1 MDNVIIMDKLD
12 DISNVSYGMN
22 NVVQGPLWSA
32 VNAINQNTTATRGY
46 LFDINL
52 YQPIAKVSAND
63 SNNKV
68 LLDFQG
74 FHLTTSVANVEK
86 TTGIIDIPIGGTYN
100 VTYSMDKD
108 REELKSTSY
117 ITLYEI
123 LAIDSST
130 NYTNSRASTDFT
142 TWTRNYPSYTINA
155 STPNVTIK
163 KGKYKVK
170 FAFTQRPSSNHGINS
185 IQFRG
190 YYDTS
195 NINEHPDYVYTITNA
210 SITNQ
215 Q

>member
-12 DISNVSYGMN
+12 DISNLSYSMN
-22 NVVQGPLWSA
+22 NVVQGPLQST
-32 VNAINQNTTATRGY
+32 VNAINQNTIATRGY

-63 SNNKV
+63 SNNKI

-74 FHLTTSVANVEK
+74 FHLVTNMREI
-86 TTGIIDIPIGGTYN
+86 TTGIIEIPIGGTYN
-100 VTYSMDKD
+100 VVYSLDTD
-108 REELKSTSY
+108 WENYISNSY
-117 ITLYEI
+117 INLYEI

-130 NYTNSRASTDFT
+130 NYVNIRASTDFT
-142 TWTRNYPSYTINA
+142 TWTRDYSSYTINKN
-155 STPNVTIK
+155 TPNITIK

-170 FAFTQRPSSNHGINS
+170 IGFTQKQNSNHGITS

>member
-12 DISNVSYGMN
+12 DLSNVSYSMN
-22 NVVQGPLWSA
+22 NVVQGPLWNT
-32 VNAINQNTTATRGY
+32 VNMINQNTMATRGY

-52 YQPIAKVSAND
+52 YQPVAKVSAND

-74 FHLTTSVANVEK
+74 FHLATSYNEK

-100 VTYSMDKD
+100 IVYNLDTD
-108 REELKSTSY
+108 REICVSNSY

-130 NYTNSRASTDFT
+130 NYSNLRASTDFT
-142 TWTRNYPSYTINA
+142 TWTRNYPSYTINKN
-155 STPNVTIK
+155 TPNVTIK

-170 FAFTQRPSSNHGINS
+170 IGFAEKQNSNHGLTNV
-185 IQFRG
+185 QFKG
-190 YYDTS
+190 YYDTM
-195 NINEHPDYVYTITNA
+195 NINEHPDYIYTITNA

>member
-12 DISNVSYGMN
+12 DLSNVSYSMN
-22 NVVQGPLWSA
+22 NVVQGPLWNT
-32 VNAINQNTTATRGY
+32 VNTINQNTMATRGY

-52 YQPIAKVSAND
+52 YQPVAKVSAND

-74 FHLTTSVANVEK
+74 FHLVTNYNEK
-86 TTGIIDIPIGGTYN
+86 TTGIINIPIGGTYN
-100 VTYSMDKD
+100 VVYSLDTD
-108 REELKSTSY
+108 WENYVSNSY

-130 NYTNSRASTDFT
+130 NYSNQRASTDFT
-142 TWTRNYPSYTINA
+142 TWTRNYPSYTINKNT
-155 STPNVTIK
+155 SNVTIK

-170 FAFTQRPSSNHGINS
+170 IGFTQKQTGNHGITS
-185 IQFRG
+185 IQFKG
-190 YYDTS
+190 YYDTM

>member
-12 DISNVSYGMN
+12 DISNVSYSMD
-22 NVVQGPLWSA
+22 NVVQGPLWST

-74 FHLTTSVANVEK
+74 FHLVTTMREI
-86 TTGIIDIPIGGTYN
+86 TTGIIEIPIGGTYN
-100 VTYSMDKD
+100 VVYSLDTD
-108 REELKSTSY
+108 WENYISNSY
-117 ITLYEI
+117 INLYEI
-123 LAIDSST
+123 LTIDSST
-130 NYTNSRASTDFT
+130 NYVNVRASTDFT
-142 TWTRNYPSYTINA
+142 TWTRNYPSYTINKN
-155 STPNVTIK
+155 TPNVTIK

-170 FAFTQRPSSNHGINS
+170 IGFTQKQSSNHGITS

-195 NINEHPDYVYTITNA
+195 DINKHPDYVYTITNA